1 MRDALEV
8 AASLTDRCTEI
19 ASLARNRAAYAE
31 EERRVP
37 DESIRELM
45 DAGFFRAFTPKRYG
59 GLESELLPL
68 FEGLIELGR
77 GCASTSWVAGL
88 LSLHNFLV
96 GLFDSRVQDELWAD
110 GPDLLVAA
118 SIAPAGSATRGSN
131 GYWVQGR
138 WSFASGVDHC
148 TWAMI
153 TAPVIEE
160 NSAQSAYVFLVPQ
173 AAYTIHDDW
182 QVSGLCAT
190 GSKSIDIKEAA
201 FVPQYRARGFRIN
214 TLQVPKMENGP
225 VSWHRHI
232 PWEPLFRLAFA
243 PPAIGNAL
251 AMLTAYR
258 EHLTI
263 RRAPYTGILFRDKQ
277 ASLVRMAYAS
287 AEVDS
292 ACLVLRRDLIELE
305 RHAKLGQPV
314 PPGSIDRMFFD
325 AAYIVGCCTRAVD
338 RLFAGSGGKALYQTN
353 PMQRHFR
360 DMHAMS
366 LHAAA
371 DIDTAGELFGRSLL
385 PVDNPANQ
393 G

>member
-1 MRDALEV
+1 
-8 AASLTDRCTEI
+8 
-19 ASLARNRAAYAE
+19 
-31 EERRVP
+31 
-37 DESIRELM
+37 M
-45 DAGFFRAFTPKRYG
+45 DAGVFRAFTPKRYG
-59 GLESELLPL
+59 GLESELLPV

-96 GLFDSRVQDELWAD
+96 GLCDPRVQDELWAD
-110 GPDLLVAA
+110 GPDLLMAA

-131 GYWVQGR
+131 GFWVQGR
-138 WSFASGVDHC
+138 WPFASGVDHC
-148 TWAMI
+148 TWAMV

-160 NSAQSAYVFLVPQ
+160 NSAPTAYVFFIPKS
-173 AAYTIHDDW
+173 AYTIQDDW

-190 GSKSIDIKEAA
+190 GSKSIKIKETV
-201 FVPQYRARGFRIN
+201 FVPKHRARSFRVN
-214 TLQVPKMENGP
+214 TPHASKMGNGS

-232 PWEPLFRLAFA
+232 PWEPLFRLVFA

-258 EHLTI
+258 EHLAI
-263 RRAPYTGILFRDKQ
+263 RRAPYTGMLFRDKQ
-277 ASLVRMAYAS
+277 ASLVRLAHAS
-287 AEVDS
+287 AEVDA
-292 ACLVLRRDLIELE
+292 ACLMLRRDVIELE
-305 RHAKLGQPV
+305 RHAKLGQQV

-325 AAYIVGCCTRAVD
+325 AAYIVDCCTRAVD

-353 PMQRHFR
+353 PLQRHFR

-371 DIDTAGELFGRSLL
+371 DIDTAGELFGKSLL
-385 PVDNPANQ
+385 PIEGERIQSN
-393 G
+393 